1 MQKPLCLSLRIKIL
15 DPGIKAYFC
24 NSKHAK
30 LMKKKVILII
40 IFSLVIIGLGYAIYS
55 LNKNVE
61 EKQKKISDLEKASK
75 NANSKYN
82 KLAHSMD
89 SLMLI
94 NAFLA
99 KYRTLTVAM
108 TYRDSVRLG
117 MNYTVGDVVHL
128 KRDSSRAIIS
138 DIVIGGS
145 KHEYYIRYK
154 VMFKDGKEEEIVPEL
169 LY

>member
-1 MQKPLCLSLRIKIL
+1 
-15 DPGIKAYFC
+15 
-24 NSKHAK
+24 
-30 LMKKKVILII
+30 MKKKVVLII
-40 IFSLVIIGLGYAIYS
+40 VFSLIIIGLGFAIYW

-61 EKQKKISDLEKASK
+61 EKQKKIADLENASK
-75 NANSKYN
+75 NASSKYN
-82 KLAHSMD
+82 KLMHTKD

-117 MNYTVGDVVHL
+117 MKYVVGDVVHL
-128 KRDSSRAIIS
+128 KRDSSRVIVS

-145 KHEYYIRYK
+145 KHEYYIKYK
-154 VMFKDGKEEEIVPEL
+154 VMFKNGNEEDVVPEL